1 MATDNGDPAQTTSVT
16 VQININDINEYDPEF
31 SQSLYNVTGPAFNDT
46 LPGVCMS
53 VCVCVYTCVCA
64 HVCLYTMLCA
74 CCVCVCMS
82 MSECVCVCL

>member
-46 LPGVCMS
+46 LPGLCMS
-53 VCVCVYTCVCA
+53 VCVCVCTCVSIYYAAC
-64 HVCLYTMLCA
+64 MLCM
-74 CCVCVCMS
+74 CVYVY
-82 MSECVCVCL
+82 V

>member
-1 MATDNGDPAQTTSVT
+1 MATDNGDPSQTTSVT

-53 VCVCVYTCVCA
+53 VCVCVRVCVHMC
-64 HVCLYTMLCA
+64 VYIL
-74 CCVCVCMS
+74 CCVHVVYVCIS